1 MVLPIID
8 EEARLKSMERCPR
21 LAGCDSPLCPL
32 DPYLKLKVSTPSTP
46 LCFWYL
52 LYKKIE
58 ELAEIPPPV
67 VDKFPIYIVHLSKCG
82 VFRSPEAEIPRRGFR
97 G

>member
-8 EEARLKSMERCPR
+8 EETRLKSMERCPR

-32 DPYLKLKVSTPSTP
+32 DPYLKLKVSVPGAP

-52 LYKKIE
+52 LHKRIE
-58 ELAEIPPPV
+58 ELADIPPCV
-67 VDKFPIYIVHLSKCG
+67 VDKFPIYMVHLSKCG
-82 VFRSPEAEIPRRGFR
+82 VLDAPEGETTILGFR